1 MHKRQKENQPFV
13 PFLQFLTLNGYTVSD
28 RMKGKTHKIDGKQ
41 LLIWQKSFR
50 QKAEKQQ
57 YNTFITGKLN
67 IKK

>member
-1 MHKRQKENQPFV
+1 MHKRQKGNQPFV
-13 PFLQFLTLNGYTVSD
+13 PFSPIFDLVSD

-50 QKAEKQQ
+50 RKAEKQQ